1 MPLASEF
8 LASERVIFMK
18 NTIFTGAGVAIV
30 TPMNSDGSVNYE
42 ALGSLID
49 MQLAGHTDAIIICGT
64 TGESSTL
71 TDEEHRECIRYT
83 IERVAKRVPVIAGT
97 GSNDTAYAIELSKEA
112 EKMGADALLVVTPYY
127 NKTSQRGLVAHY
139 TAIADSV
146 NIPMILYNVPS
157 RTGVNISI
165 DTYKELAEHK
175 NIAAAKEASGNI
187 SAVAK
192 LIAECGDKLDV
203 YSGNDDQI
211 VPIMALG
218 GKGVISVLSNVAPK
232 LTHDIAQKCLD
243 NDCAGAA
250 KLAAESLSLA
260 GVLFCDVNPIPVKEA
275 LNMMGYKAGPC
286 RLPLYEMEQS
296 KKDLLRRELTKAG
309 LIG

>member
-275 LNMMGYKAGPC
+275 LNMMGYNAGPC
-286 RLPLYEMEQS
+286 RLPLYEMEQG